1 MPRSIFLFDIARM
14 TLPVTQ
20 IFISDDDATPLPPA
34 LSEAVQSVRRAFPG
48 AQHRLFT
55 HATLRAFIAERFG
68 GDVLRAYDC
77 LKPYAYKADLG
88 RLCVVHALGGW
99 YFDLPTRLPAPIAVA
114 PEVQAIL
121 FRDINLM
128 LPYGWGVT
136 NATFHAKAG
145 ARFLGAAIDLVV
157 DNCRR
162 RDYCAT
168 PFSVTGPGVLGR
180 ALAQVGETAGYI
192 YGDRVPLTPL
202 HPKKNFAYVMP
213 DGSIAG
219 FAKQV
224 GNGGDLA
231 AYGATGTNDYKK
243 MWAARD
249 VFGPF

>member
-1 MPRSIFLFDIARM
+1 M
-14 TLPVTQ
+14 TLHVTQ
-20 IFISDDDATPLPPA
+20 IFISNDDGTPLPPA
-34 LSEAVQSVRRAFPG
+34 LAEAAQTVRRAFPDAAYRLYSGG
-48 AQHRLFT
+48 A
-55 HATLRAFIAERFG
+55 LRDFIAARFE

-88 RLCVVHALGGW
+88 RLCAMHELGGW
-99 YFDLPTRLPAPIAVA
+99 YFDLPTRLPGPIGVASAIQAV
-114 PEVQAIL
+114 L

-136 NATFHAKAG
+136 NAAFYAKPG
-145 ARFLGAAIDLVV
+145 ARFLRAAIDLVV

-162 RDYCAT
+162 SDYCAT
-168 PFSVTGPGVLGR
+168 PFSVTGPGLLGR
-180 ALAQVGETAGYI
+180 ALAQIGETGDCI

-243 MWAARD
+243 MWVARD
-249 VFGPF
+249 VFGSF